1 MAGKSFAVFLQT
13 DFDKPCRV
21 RALSFY
27 LRIPIGQTDLFPG
40 TAQVKAIV
48 EGSLD
53 QRRIPNNLDTE
64 DSNAALHPFIELK
77 ATHISAA
84 NLIFT
89 SNCFK
94 TRRLDTYTPKKLNGI
109 VNRKSNP
116 FVRVL
121 TPKNRNT

>member
-27 LRIPIGQTDLFPG
+27 LRIPIGQTDLFQG
-40 TAQVKAIV
+40 TEQVKAIV

-64 DSNAALHPFIELK
+64 DSNAALHPFFELK
-77 ATHISAA
+77 ATHILSA
-84 NLIFT
+84 NLFSHPT
-89 SNCFK
+89 VLKQGDK
-94 TRRLDTYTPKKLNGI
+94 THIHLKIKWYSKQKI
-109 VNRKSNP
+109 
-116 FVRVL
+116 
-121 TPKNRNT
+121 

>member
-27 LRIPIGQTDLFPG
+27 LRIPIGQTDLFQG
-40 TAQVKAIV
+40 TEQVKAIV

-64 DSNAALHPFIELK
+64 DSNAALHPFFKGRFYKFNLSLANSQNLIK
-77 ATHISAA
+77 ATA
-84 NLIFT
+84 NVILLSQI
-89 SNCFK
+89 
-94 TRRLDTYTPKKLNGI
+94 
-109 VNRKSNP
+109 
-116 FVRVL
+116 
-121 TPKNRNT
+121 

>member
-27 LRIPIGQTDLFPG
+27 LRIPIGQTDLFQG
-40 TAQVKAIV
+40 TEQVKAIV

-64 DSNAALHPFIELK
+64 DSNAALHPFFELNLK
-77 ATHISAA
+77 SATIIQYTIKGLSLIHI
-84 NLIFT
+84 
-89 SNCFK
+89 
-94 TRRLDTYTPKKLNGI
+94 
-109 VNRKSNP
+109 
-116 FVRVL
+116 
-121 TPKNRNT
+121 

>member
-27 LRIPIGQTDLFPG
+27 LRIPIGQTDLFQG
-40 TAQVKAIV
+40 TEQVKAIV

-64 DSNAALHPFIELK
+64 DSNEIRHIYSKRLRD
-77 ATHISAA
+77 ATIV
-84 NLIFT
+84 LQ
-89 SNCFK
+89 
-94 TRRLDTYTPKKLNGI
+94 TRVFSFVIKK
-109 VNRKSNP
+109 R
-116 FVRVL
+116 
-121 TPKNRNT
+121 

>member
-27 LRIPIGQTDLFPG
+27 LRIPIGQTDLFQG
-40 TAQVKAIV
+40 TEQVKAIV

-64 DSNAALHPFIELK
+64 DSNAALHPFFELK
-77 ATHISAA
+77 ATHPIYFSHPTV
-84 NLIFT
+84 LKQGD
-89 SNCFK
+89 K
-94 TRRLDTYTPKKLNGI
+94 THIHL
-109 VNRKSNP
+109 
-116 FVRVL
+116 
-121 TPKNRNT
+121 KN

>member
-27 LRIPIGQTDLFPG
+27 LRIPIGQTDLFQG
-40 TAQVKAIV
+40 TEHVKAIV

-64 DSNAALHPFIELK
+64 DSNAALHPFFELK
-77 ATHISAA
+77 ATHILSA
-84 NLIFT
+84 NLFFT

-94 TRRLDTYTPKKLNGI
+94 TRR
-109 VNRKSNP
+109 
-116 FVRVL
+116 
-121 TPKNRNT
+121 

>member
-27 LRIPIGQTDLFPG
+27 YRFYLFR
-40 TAQVKAIV
+40 ALKKVKAIV

-64 DSNAALHPFIELK
+64 DSNAALHPFFKLK
-77 ATHISAA
+77 ATHILSA
-84 NLIFT
+84 NLFFT

-94 TRRLDTYTPKKLNGI
+94 TRR
-109 VNRKSNP
+109 
-116 FVRVL
+116 
-121 TPKNRNT
+121 

>member
-27 LRIPIGQTDLFPG
+27 LRIPIGQTVVSTSLICVHFLGLSFYLRIPIGQTDLFQG
-40 TAQVKAIV
+40 TEQVKAIV

-64 DSNAALHPFIELK
+64 DSNAALHPFFELK
-77 ATHISAA
+77 ATHILSA
-84 NLIFT
+84 NLFFT

-94 TRRLDTYTPKKLNGI
+94 TRR
-109 VNRKSNP
+109 
-116 FVRVL
+116 
-121 TPKNRNT
+121 

>member
-27 LRIPIGQTDLFPG
+27 LRIPIGQTDLFQG
-40 TAQVKAIV
+40 TEQVKAIV

-53 QRRIPNNLDTE
+53 QRRIP
-64 DSNAALHPFIELK
+64 FFELK
-77 ATHISAA
+77 ATHILSA
-84 NLIFT
+84 NLFFT

-94 TRRLDTYTPKKLNGI
+94 TRR
-109 VNRKSNP
+109 
-116 FVRVL
+116 
-121 TPKNRNT
+121 

>member
-27 LRIPIGQTDLFPG
+27 LRIPIGQTDLFQG
-40 TAQVKAIV
+40 TEQVKAIV

-64 DSNAALHPFIELK
+64 DSNAALHPFFKLK
-77 ATHISAA
+77 
-84 NLIFT
+84 
-89 SNCFK
+89 
-94 TRRLDTYTPKKLNGI
+94 DTYTPKKLNGI